1 MKEEKKLFSQDMTQ
15 LIKQHE
21 ENCTKQQ
28 QNLNDQVA
36 LLIEKLDII
45 L

>member
-1 MKEEKKLFSQDMTQ
+1 MTQ

-21 ENCTKQQ
+21 ENRPKQQ

-36 LLIEKLDII
+36 LLIEKLDI
-45 L
+45 LL